1 MIQNG
6 FNFIGRLT
14 KDAYFSPSTEDKKA
28 YANLDIA
35 VDRNGKDA
43 GTDFIS
49 LVAFGN
55 QADYIGKYT
64 SKGTLI
70 AVSGR
75 VDMSKEIEIIV
86 EGKNY
91 KRHEAQFIIE
101 DVKILA
107 QPLNSASASN

>member
-14 KDAYFSPSTEDKKA
+14 KEVYYSQSTGEKKA
-28 YANLDIA
+28 YCNFDIA
-35 VDRNGKDA
+35 VDRNGKEA

-49 LVAFGN
+49 LVAFGV

-64 SKGTLI
+64 TKGTLI

-75 VDMSKEIEIIV
+75 VDTSKEIEIVV

-91 KRHEAQFIIE
+91 KRHETQ
-101 DVKILA
+101 L
-107 QPLNSASASN
+107 